1 VCNTVIHHQQ
11 SEQRSAVFTAAAE
24 HLIVAS
30 LVERSSMGGSFSGNT
45 TGAPF
50 SNGNPAA
57 TCGLGPG
64 SGSCINGCRSDFYRI
79 TTHGSG
85 TIQALACRDAA
96 ATAAFYPRIYVW
108 EGNSTAARASVC
120 PESNERI
127 ENAPLTR
134 ALRALPLSL
143 FL

>member
-1 VCNTVIHHQQ
+1 
-11 SEQRSAVFTAAAE
+11 
-24 HLIVAS
+24 
-30 LVERSSMGGSFSGNT
+30 MGGSFSGNT

-64 SGSCINGCRSDFYRI
+64 PGSCINGCRSDFYRI
-79 TTHGSG
+79 TTHGSSG

-108 EGNSTAARASVC
+108 EGNSTVCSTFSCVNGTGTCAAARRMSF
-120 PESNERI
+120 ERLPGI
-127 ENAPLTR
+127 E
-134 ALRALPLSL
+134 
-143 FL
+143 